1 VPSEPEIAKPE
12 KKVKLCPCG
21 NVIRYW
27 RYELCDVCDPE
38 HTSGKPSKLPRRPPP
53 NPRPPDQPSG
63 AGSIGEPK
71 VADTR
76 PNGRVSKRGVLNDGA
91 PTKASDETLAAILDD
106 MAQYGMTQQQAAAG
120 HGVSPETFSR
130 WKADPKYEGLRD
142 RAQYIQIKNL
152 MAKFE
157 NAPPGEYKRFAWLL
171 EKIYRLQYGDPA
183 KIGVQV
189 NQQFNGGGP
198 AINAAQLEETR
209 KGLDKIDLW
218 QAHWRAGTASDVEL
232 RECLVMQRDQA
243 QHVINLID
251 AGTSPDQ
258 STQQDL
264 CQRFH
269 EERGNRDP
277 RPVQEAV
284 GRIVSPDPLAIE
296 DAEPEQRAT
305 SGTVMRASDLDPLS
319 GVAEPAEPPVNKPI
333 TGPLSTRQRWAAQE
347 RARRGGEGKQPW

>member
-1 VPSEPEIAKPE
+1 MGTEPSNQKPKE
-12 KKVKLCPCG
+12 
-21 NVIRYW
+21 IRYCRACGKVLKYW
-27 RYELCDVCDPE
+27 RSPFCSEECAANGGTQPKAEPKQSKPPASIEPTDV
-38 HTSGKPSKLPRRPPP
+38 
-53 NPRPPDQPSG
+53 Q
-63 AGSIGEPK
+63 PK

-91 PTKASDETLAAILDD
+91 PTKATDETLAAILDD

-189 NQQFNGGGP
+189 NQQFNGSGNPG
-198 AINAAQLEETR
+198 ISQERLEEIR
-209 KGLDKIDLW
+209 KQLDECDLW

-232 RECLVMQRDQA
+232 RECMIRERDQA

-264 CQRFH
+264 YQRFH
-269 EERGNRDP
+269 EKSRDRQP
-277 RPVQEAV
+277 EPIKEAIGHV
-284 GRIVSPDPLAIE
+284 TGGSDYQPLAIV
-296 DAEPEQRAT
+296 DAPEPQRAT
-305 SGTVMRASDLDPLS
+305 SGTVMRASETDPLS
-319 GVAEPAEPPVNKPI
+319 GAVEPAEPSVKKPLA
-333 TGPLSTRQRWAAQE
+333 GPMSTRQRWQAEE
-347 RARRGGEGKQPW
+347 RARRGGDGKSPW